1 MENRSQR
8 KKNTELLED
17 IQLSL
22 KGLLSETDQLKRD
35 ILYIKTQIQFNDKVK
50 QDLQELKQNELMD
63 KASTGWFWS

>member
-8 KKNTELLED
+8 KKNIEILED
-17 IQLSL
+17 IHLAI
-22 KGLLSETDQLKRD
+22 KGLLNETDQLKRD

>member
-22 KGLLSETDQLKRD
+22 KGLLSETDQMKRD

-63 KASTGWFWS
+63 KASSGWFWS